1 MRLSSGFAFVL
12 TLFIAVTSASAHQPV
27 MDMAPRWEDG
37 FGFQIRNE
45 TRVTDDLKN
54 RDDHASNPFGRERLV
69 NTTWIEG
76 IYTFKRELRATVKIP
91 WIVQRRD
98 VIRGGVRTRLSGS
111 GLGDVILAVPMRKYW
126 NFRKSTM
133 NIGLTPQVRIPTGST
148 SESDPLG
155 DGSWDFGLS
164 ASVSSENFRWY
175 TLFDLFWWKN
185 TDGVRN
191 IDQGDQVGLDANV
204 GYHVYHDNDKNWGAF
219 VMVDMEARYEEA
231 GRDVG
236 GRTGGTRLTL
246 GPVLVGYWDNWMLR
260 ADVKLP
266 VYERVFGT
274 QFARGPVVNVGLGVT
289 F

>member
-1 MRLSSGFAFVL
+1 MRRSSVLAVVAAGLVVGSSAF
-12 TLFIAVTSASAHQPV
+12 AHQPV

-45 TRVTDDLKN
+45 IRVTDELLK
-54 RDDHASNPFGRERLV
+54 RDDHAANLLNRERLI
-69 NTTWIEG
+69 NTTWIEA
-76 IYTFKRELRATVKIP
+76 IYTFKRELRATIKIP

-98 VIRGGVRTRLSGS
+98 VIRSGVRTRLSGS
-111 GLGDVILAVPMRKYW
+111 GLGDVVLAVPMRKYW

-133 NIGLTPQVRIPTGST
+133 NIGLTPQIRIPTGST

-164 ASVSSENFRWY
+164 ASLSSENFRWY

-185 TDGVRN
+185 TDGLRN
-191 IDQGDQVGLDANV
+191 IDQGDQFGLDANV
-204 GYHVYHDNDKNWGAF
+204 GYHVYHDNERNLGAF
-219 VMVDMEARYEEA
+219 VMVDMEARYEE
-231 GRDVG
+231 GGHDVG

-266 VYERVFGT
+266 VYERVLGT